1 MKLLNKLTTKTVCGD
16 LRKVAAQYEDGED
29 VIVMTVY
36 GHAND
41 KKAGTHTMSNGEET
55 RFVKFYGKSAA
66 WPGLK
71 GEGEEC
77 RAGNIVLPDIPTALL
92 DAQVRGY
99 EELTKVENWEEKE
112 ARKFIAEQ
120 DVQYGFQIGITV
132 DAKAITGYRYFA
144 APLMRPENKDS
155 LDELGDLLEDNAA
168 DLMAKRKRLPAPDAA
183 SKKKA
188 KRKTKRK
195 AKAQS

>member
-1 MKLLNKLTTKTVCGD
+1 M
-16 LRKVAAQYEDGED
+16 
-29 VIVMTVY
+29 
-36 GHAND
+36 
-41 KKAGTHTMSNGEET
+41 
-55 RFVKFYGKSAA
+55 
-66 WPGLK
+66 
-71 GEGEEC
+71 
-77 RAGNIVLPDIPTALL
+77 LPDIPTTLL

-99 EELTKVENWEEKE
+99 DELVDVENWEEKD

-132 DAKAITGYRYFA
+132 DSKPITGYRYFA
-144 APLMRPENKDS
+144 APLMKPANKDS
-155 LDELGDLLEDNAA
+155 LDELGDLLEENAA

-195 AKAQS
+195 SKAKS